1 MIKQEW
7 KNILK
12 NHWIQI
18 VLVALILI
26 PSIYTVVFLG
36 SMWDPYGNSGD
47 LPVAVV
53 NKDKAVEYN
62 DKKLDV
68 GDQLVKKLK
77 DNDSLDFHFVNSKEA
92 NKGLKDGDYY
102 MVITIPSN
110 FSKNATTLL
119 DKNPKKMVLNYTTN
133 PGTNYVASK
142 MDDSAI
148 AKIKAE
154 VSASVTKTYAE
165 TIFTS
170 IGTMSDGFAEASDG
184 TQQLSDGMTQLED
197 GNKTISDNLKVL
209 ASSSL
214 TFKDGTNTLTKGL
227 KDYTNGVVTVNNGI
241 YQLKTGVGT
250 LGSATPTLASGVS
263 DLNTGAQALNKGVSD
278 YTAGVSQALAGANQ
292 LVENNTELNA
302 GVKSLGEGAEKLV
315 AGNQQVVDGVK
326 KLQQNLEA
334 SKQKMV
340 ASQDSLTQLSKGKKS
355 LDSYATLIKT
365 LNSNAASLNNQGLT
379 AYAEQLTKIA
389 NTLLLNG
396 MTREQID
403 QCTIPNVFS
412 LANYLPASAYPNGI
426 DSYMDSVATYTTGAD
441 TAINTLSSST
451 KSSLKD
457 LDVALNGGTLT
468 DGTKVPTGLVSGTQ
482 TVQAGLNEVNAKV
495 NGGKYVT
502 VDNDGNIKQ
511 VTVDSKDALVAG
523 VQAYTAGVDSL
534 QKGLTQIADNNTA
547 LTSGATAL
555 ADGTSK
561 LNSNVPEL
569 TKGITALTSGVD
581 QLATGTSTLVSN
593 NATLMNGANQLSDG
607 AGQISDGASK
617 LAAGSD
623 TLGDGIKSAADG
635 VTTLNDALKSG
646 AEESQIDSTDKTT
659 DMVATPV
666 ETNHKEISKVE
677 NNGHAMA
684 PYMMSVGLYVT
695 CLAFALMYPIRHGI
709 KKAENAWKYW
719 ASKATVMYTV
729 STLAAIV
736 MVTALRLINGF
747 EPVNLGLTY
756 LLAILV
762 SAAFMSLVMLLS
774 LTTGFIGD
782 FLLLVFMIVNLG
794 GSAGT
799 YPLDTGPAIYKA
811 IHKFVPY
818 TYSVDGFRKTISMTA
833 PSISVEI
840 AVFAGIL
847 IVCSL
852 LTVVYF
858 KYKNKE
864 DKHTIPQM
872 FEEVNSTKAE

>member
-53 NKDKAVEYN
+53 NRDKAVEYN

-92 NKGLKDGDYY
+92 NKGLKNGDYY

-165 TIFTS
+165 TIFSS

-302 GVKSLGEGAEKLV
+302 GVKALGEGAEKLV

-326 KLQQNLEA
+326 KLQENLET
-334 SKQKMV
+334 SKKTMA
-340 ASQDSLTQLSKGKKS
+340 ASQDSLTQLSDGKTS
-355 LDSYATLIKT
+355 LDNYATLIKT
-365 LNSNAASLNNQGLT
+365 LNASGDAQKQGIASKLLTSGMSRAEIVAYGLT
-379 AYAEQLTKIA
+379 
-389 NTLLLNG
+389 
-396 MTREQID
+396 
-403 QCTIPNVFS
+403 
-412 LANYLPASAYPNGI
+412 NYFPVDKYKDGVA
-426 DSYMDSVATYTTGAD
+426 SYMDSVATYTTGAS

-451 KSSLKD
+451 KSSLND
-457 LDVALNGGTLT
+457 LDAALNGGTLT

-547 LTSGATAL
+547 LTSG
-555 ADGTSK
+555 
-561 LNSNVPEL
+561 
-569 TKGITALTSGVD
+569 VD

-646 AEESQIDSTDKTT
+646 AEESKIDSTDKTT

-666 ETNHKEISKVE
+666 ETSHKEISKVE

>member
-92 NKGLKDGDYY
+92 NKGLKNGDYY

-241 YQLKTGVGT
+241 YQLKTGVG
-250 LGSATPTLASGVS
+250 
-263 DLNTGAQALNKGVSD
+263 D

-292 LVENNTELNA
+292 LVENNTALNE
-302 GVKSLGEGAEKLV
+302 GVKALGEGAEKLV

-326 KLQQNLEA
+326 KLQENLET
-334 SKQKMV
+334 SKKTMA
-340 ASQDSLTQLSKGKKS
+340 ASQDSLIQLSDGKTS
-355 LDSYATLIKT
+355 LDNYATLIKT
-365 LNSNAASLNNQGLT
+365 LNASGDAQKQGIASKLLTSGMSRAEIDAYGLT
-379 AYAEQLTKIA
+379 
-389 NTLLLNG
+389 
-396 MTREQID
+396 
-403 QCTIPNVFS
+403 
-412 LANYLPASAYPNGI
+412 NYFPVDKYKDGVA
-426 DSYMDSVATYTTGAD
+426 SYMDSVATYTTGAS

-451 KSSLKD
+451 KSSLND
-457 LDVALNGGTLT
+457 LDAALNGGTLT

-534 QKGLTQIADNNTA
+534 QKGLTQIAGNNT
-547 LTSGATAL
+547 T
-555 ADGTSK
+555 
-561 LNSNVPEL
+561 
-569 TKGITALTSGVD
+569 LTSGVD

-593 NATLMNGANQLSDG
+593 NATLMNGAGQISDG

-646 AEESQIDSTDKTT
+646 AEESKIDSTDKTT

-666 ETNHKEISKVE
+666 ETSHKEISKVE

-864 DKHTIPQM
+864 DKHAIPQM

>member
-36 SMWDPYGNSGD
+36 SMWDPYGNSGN

-53 NKDKAVEYN
+53 NKDKAVDYN

-68 GDQLVKKLK
+68 GNQLVDKLK

-263 DLNTGAQALNKGVSD
+263 DLNAGAQALNKGVSD

-292 LVENNTELNA
+292 LVENNTALNA
-302 GVKSLGEGAEKLV
+302 GVKALGEGAEKLV
-315 AGNQQVVDGVK
+315 VGNQQVVDGVK
-326 KLQQNLEA
+326 KLQENLET
-334 SKQKMV
+334 SKKTMA
-340 ASQDSLTQLSKGKKS
+340 ASQDSLTQLSDGKTS
-355 LDSYATLIKT
+355 LDNYATLIKT
-365 LNSNAASLNNQGLT
+365 LNSSGDAQKQGIASKLLTSGMSRAEIDAYGLT
-379 AYAEQLTKIA
+379 KYFPVDKYKDGVA
-389 NTLLLNG
+389 
-396 MTREQID
+396 
-403 QCTIPNVFS
+403 
-412 LANYLPASAYPNGI
+412 
-426 DSYMDSVATYTTGAD
+426 SYMDSDATYTTGAS

-451 KSSLKD
+451 KSSLND
-457 LDVALNGGTLT
+457 LDAALNGGILT

-635 VTTLNDALKSG
+635 VTTLNGALKSG
-646 AEESQIDSTDKTT
+646 AEESKIDSTDKTT

-666 ETNHKEISKVE
+666 ETSHKEISKVE

-864 DKHTIPQM
+864 DKHAIPQM

>member
-92 NKGLKDGDYY
+92 NKGLKNGDYY

-148 AKIKAE
+148 ARIKAE

-278 YTAGVSQALAGANQ
+278 YTAGVSQALVGVNQ
-292 LVENNTELNA
+292 LVENNTALNA
-302 GVKSLGEGAEKLV
+302 GVKALGEGAEKLV

-326 KLQQNLEA
+326 KLQENLET
-334 SKQKMV
+334 SKKTMA
-340 ASQDSLTQLSKGKKS
+340 ASQDSLTQLSDGKTS
-355 LDSYATLIKT
+355 LDNYATLIKT
-365 LNSNAASLNNQGLT
+365 LNASGDAQKQGIASKLLT
-379 AYAEQLTKIA
+379 SGMSRAEIDAYDLT
-389 NTLLLNG
+389 
-396 MTREQID
+396 
-403 QCTIPNVFS
+403 
-412 LANYLPASAYPNGI
+412 NYFPVDKYKDGVA
-426 DSYMDSVATYTTGAD
+426 SYMDSVATYTTGAS

-451 KSSLKD
+451 KSSLND
-457 LDVALNGGTLT
+457 LDAALNGGTLT

-646 AEESQIDSTDKTT
+646 AEESKIDSTDKTT

-666 ETNHKEISKVE
+666 ETSHKEISKVE

-864 DKHTIPQM
+864 DKHAIPQM

>member
-209 ASSSL
+209 SSSSL

-263 DLNTGAQALNKGVSD
+263 DLNAGAQALNKGVSD

-292 LVENNTELNA
+292 LVENNTALNA
-302 GVKSLGEGAEKLV
+302 GVKALGEGAEKLV
-315 AGNQQVVDGVK
+315 VGNQQVVDGVK
-326 KLQQNLEA
+326 KLQENLET
-334 SKQKMV
+334 SKKTMA
-340 ASQDSLTQLSKGKKS
+340 ASQDSLTQLSDGKTS
-355 LDSYATLIKT
+355 LDNYATLIKT
-365 LNSNAASLNNQGLT
+365 LNASGDAKKQGIASKLLTSGMSRAEIDAYGLT
-379 AYAEQLTKIA
+379 KYFPVDKYKDGVA
-389 NTLLLNG
+389 
-396 MTREQID
+396 
-403 QCTIPNVFS
+403 
-412 LANYLPASAYPNGI
+412 
-426 DSYMDSVATYTTGAD
+426 SYMDSVATYTTGAS

-451 KSSLKD
+451 KSSLND
-457 LDVALNGGTLT
+457 LDAALNGGTLT

-593 NATLMNGANQLSDG
+593 NATLMNGANQLASG

-635 VTTLNDALKSG
+635 VTTLNGALKSG
-646 AEESQIDSTDKTT
+646 AEESKIDSTDKTT

-666 ETNHKEISKVE
+666 ETSHKEISKVE

-864 DKHTIPQM
+864 DKHAIPQM

>member
-1 MIKQEW
+1 M
-7 KNILK
+7 
-12 NHWIQI
+12 
-18 VLVALILI
+18 
-26 PSIYTVVFLG
+26 
-36 SMWDPYGNSGD
+36 
-47 LPVAVV
+47 
-53 NKDKAVEYN
+53 
-62 DKKLDV
+62 
-68 GDQLVKKLK
+68 
-77 DNDSLDFHFVNSKEA
+77 
-92 NKGLKDGDYY
+92 
-102 MVITIPSN
+102 
-110 FSKNATTLL
+110 
-119 DKNPKKMVLNYTTN
+119 
-133 PGTNYVASK
+133 
-142 MDDSAI
+142 
-148 AKIKAE
+148 
-154 VSASVTKTYAE
+154 
-165 TIFTS
+165 
-170 IGTMSDGFAEASDG
+170 
-184 TQQLSDGMTQLED
+184 
-197 GNKTISDNLKVL
+197 
-209 ASSSL
+209 
-214 TFKDGTNTLTKGL
+214 
-227 KDYTNGVVTVNNGI
+227 
-241 YQLKTGVGT
+241 
-250 LGSATPTLASGVS
+250 
-263 DLNTGAQALNKGVSD
+263 
-278 YTAGVSQALAGANQ
+278 
-292 LVENNTELNA
+292 
-302 GVKSLGEGAEKLV
+302 
-315 AGNQQVVDGVK
+315 
-326 KLQQNLEA
+326 
-334 SKQKMV
+334 
-340 ASQDSLTQLSKGKKS
+340 
-355 LDSYATLIKT
+355 
-365 LNSNAASLNNQGLT
+365 
-379 AYAEQLTKIA
+379 
-389 NTLLLNG
+389 
-396 MTREQID
+396 
-403 QCTIPNVFS
+403 
-412 LANYLPASAYPNGI
+412 
-426 DSYMDSVATYTTGAD
+426 
-441 TAINTLSSST
+441 
-451 KSSLKD
+451 
-457 LDVALNGGTLT
+457 
-468 DGTKVPTGLVSGTQ
+468 
-482 TVQAGLNEVNAKV
+482 NAKV

-623 TLGDGIKSAADG
+623 TLGDGIKSAVDG

-646 AEESQIDSTDKTT
+646 AEESKIDSTDKTT

-666 ETNHKEISKVE
+666 ETSHNEISKVE

-684 PYMMSVGLYVT
+684 PYMMSVGLYVA

-729 STLAAIV
+729 STLAAVV

-864 DKHTIPQM
+864 DKHAIPQM

>member
-92 NKGLKDGDYY
+92 NKGLKNGDYY

-278 YTAGVSQALAGANQ
+278 YTAGVSQALVGVNQ
-292 LVENNTELNA
+292 LVENNTALNA
-302 GVKSLGEGAEKLV
+302 GVKALGEGAEKLV

-326 KLQQNLEA
+326 KLQENLETSKKTMA
-334 SKQKMV
+334 S
-340 ASQDSLTQLSKGKKS
+340 SQDSLTQLSDGKTS
-355 LDSYATLIKT
+355 LDIYATLIKT
-365 LNSNAASLNNQGLT
+365 LNASGDAQKQGIASKLLT
-379 AYAEQLTKIA
+379 SGMSRAEIDAYDLT
-389 NTLLLNG
+389 
-396 MTREQID
+396 
-403 QCTIPNVFS
+403 
-412 LANYLPASAYPNGI
+412 NYFPVDKYKDGVA
-426 DSYMDSVATYTTGAD
+426 SYMDSVATYTTGAS

-451 KSSLKD
+451 KSSLND

-581 QLATGTSTLVSN
+581 QLATGTSTLVSS

-646 AEESQIDSTDKTT
+646 AEESKIDSTDKTT

-666 ETNHKEISKVE
+666 ETSHKEISKVE

-799 YPLDTGPAIYKA
+799 YPLDTGPAIYKV

-864 DKHTIPQM
+864 DKHAIPQM

>member
-92 NKGLKDGDYY
+92 NKGLKNGDYY

-110 FSKNATTLL
+110 FSKNATTL
-119 DKNPKKMVLNYTTN
+119 KKMVLNYTTN

-302 GVKSLGEGAEKLV
+302 GVKALGEGAEKLV

-326 KLQQNLEA
+326 KLQENLET
-334 SKQKMV
+334 SKKTMA
-340 ASQDSLTQLSKGKKS
+340 ASQDSLTQLSDGKTS
-355 LDSYATLIKT
+355 LDNYATLIKT
-365 LNSNAASLNNQGLT
+365 LNASGDAQKQGIASKLLTSGMSRAEIVAYGLT
-379 AYAEQLTKIA
+379 
-389 NTLLLNG
+389 
-396 MTREQID
+396 
-403 QCTIPNVFS
+403 
-412 LANYLPASAYPNGI
+412 NYFPVDKYKDGVA
-426 DSYMDSVATYTTGAD
+426 SYMDSVATYTTGAS

-451 KSSLKD
+451 KSSLND
-457 LDVALNGGTLT
+457 LDAALNGGTLT

-646 AEESQIDSTDKTT
+646 AEESKIDSTDKTT

-666 ETNHKEISKVE
+666 ETSHKEISKVE

-864 DKHTIPQM
+864 DKHAIPQM

>member
-92 NKGLKDGDYY
+92 NKGLKNGDYY

-241 YQLKTGVGT
+241 YQLKTGV
-250 LGSATPTLASGVS
+250 
-263 DLNTGAQALNKGVSD
+263 SD
-278 YTAGVSQALAGANQ
+278 YTAGVSQALVGANQ
-292 LVENNTELNA
+292 LVENNTALNA
-302 GVKSLGEGAEKLV
+302 GVKALGEGAEKLV

-326 KLQQNLEA
+326 KLQENLET
-334 SKQKMV
+334 SKKTMA
-340 ASQDSLTQLSKGKKS
+340 ASQDSLTQLSDGKTS
-355 LDSYATLIKT
+355 LDNYATLIKT
-365 LNSNAASLNNQGLT
+365 LNASGDAQKQGIASKLLTSGMSRAEIDAYGLT
-379 AYAEQLTKIA
+379 KYFPVDKYKDGVA
-389 NTLLLNG
+389 
-396 MTREQID
+396 
-403 QCTIPNVFS
+403 
-412 LANYLPASAYPNGI
+412 
-426 DSYMDSVATYTTGAD
+426 SYMDSVATYTIGAS

-451 KSSLKD
+451 KSSLND
-457 LDVALNGGTLT
+457 LDAALNGGTLT

-547 LTSGATAL
+547 LTSG
-555 ADGTSK
+555 
-561 LNSNVPEL
+561 
-569 TKGITALTSGVD
+569 VD

-635 VTTLNDALKSG
+635 VTTLNGALKSG
-646 AEESQIDSTDKTT
+646 AEESKIDSTDKTT

-666 ETNHKEISKVE
+666 ETSHKEISKVE

-864 DKHTIPQM
+864 DKHAIPQM

>member
-92 NKGLKDGDYY
+92 NKGLKNGDYY

-278 YTAGVSQALAGANQ
+278 YTAGVSQALVGVNQ
-292 LVENNTELNA
+292 LVENNTALNA
-302 GVKSLGEGAEKLV
+302 GVKALGEGAEKLV

-326 KLQQNLEA
+326 KLQENLET
-334 SKQKMV
+334 SKKTMA
-340 ASQDSLTQLSKGKKS
+340 ASQDSLTQLSDGKTS
-355 LDSYATLIKT
+355 LDNYATLIKT
-365 LNSNAASLNNQGLT
+365 LNASGDAQKQGIASKLLT
-379 AYAEQLTKIA
+379 SGMSRAEIDAYDLT
-389 NTLLLNG
+389 
-396 MTREQID
+396 
-403 QCTIPNVFS
+403 
-412 LANYLPASAYPNGI
+412 NYFPVDKYKDGVA
-426 DSYMDSVATYTTGAD
+426 SYMDSVATYTTGAS

-451 KSSLKD
+451 KSSLND

-646 AEESQIDSTDKTT
+646 AEESKIDSTDKTT

-666 ETNHKEISKVE
+666 ETSHKEISKVE

-799 YPLDTGPAIYKA
+799 YPLDTGPAIYKV

-840 AVFAGIL
+840 AEFAGIL

-864 DKHTIPQM
+864 DKHAIPQM

>member
-36 SMWDPYGNSGD
+36 SMWDPYGNSGN

-53 NKDKAVEYN
+53 NKDKAVDYN

-68 GDQLVKKLK
+68 GNQLVDKLK

-263 DLNTGAQALNKGVSD
+263 DLNIGAQALNKGVSD

-292 LVENNTELNA
+292 LVENNTALNA
-302 GVKSLGEGAEKLV
+302 GVKALGEGAEKLV
-315 AGNQQVVDGVK
+315 VGNQQVVDGVK
-326 KLQQNLEA
+326 KLQENLET
-334 SKQKMV
+334 SKKTMA
-340 ASQDSLTQLSKGKKS
+340 ASQDSLTQLSDGKTS
-355 LDSYATLIKT
+355 LDNYATLIKT
-365 LNSNAASLNNQGLT
+365 LNSSGDAQKQGIASKLLTSGMSRAEIDAYGLT
-379 AYAEQLTKIA
+379 KYFPVDKYKDGVA
-389 NTLLLNG
+389 
-396 MTREQID
+396 
-403 QCTIPNVFS
+403 
-412 LANYLPASAYPNGI
+412 
-426 DSYMDSVATYTTGAD
+426 SYMDSVATYTTGAS

-451 KSSLKD
+451 KSSLND
-457 LDVALNGGTLT
+457 LDAALNGGTLT

-635 VTTLNDALKSG
+635 VTTLNGALKSG

-666 ETNHKEISKVE
+666 ETSHKEISKVE

-840 AVFAGIL
+840 AVFTGIL

-864 DKHTIPQM
+864 DKHAIPQM

>member
-92 NKGLKDGDYY
+92 NKGLKNGDYY

-292 LVENNTELNA
+292 LVENNTALNA
-302 GVKSLGEGAEKLV
+302 GVKALGEGAEKLV
-315 AGNQQVVDGVK
+315 VGNQQVVDGVK
-326 KLQQNLEA
+326 KLQENLET
-334 SKQKMV
+334 SKKTMA
-340 ASQDSLTQLSKGKKS
+340 ASQDSLTQLSDGKTS
-355 LDSYATLIKT
+355 LDNYATLIKT
-365 LNSNAASLNNQGLT
+365 LNASGDAQKQGIASKLLTSGMSRAEIDAYGLT
-379 AYAEQLTKIA
+379 KYFPVDKYKDGVA
-389 NTLLLNG
+389 
-396 MTREQID
+396 
-403 QCTIPNVFS
+403 
-412 LANYLPASAYPNGI
+412 
-426 DSYMDSVATYTTGAD
+426 SYMDSVATYTTGAS

-451 KSSLKD
+451 KSSLND
-457 LDVALNGGTLT
+457 LDAALNGGILT

-635 VTTLNDALKSG
+635 VTTLNGALKSG
-646 AEESQIDSTDKTT
+646 AEESKIDSTDKTT

-666 ETNHKEISKVE
+666 ETSHKEISKVE

-818 TYSVDGFRKTISMTA
+818 TYSVDGFRKTISITA

-864 DKHTIPQM
+864 DKHAIPQM

>member
-92 NKGLKDGDYY
+92 NKGLKNGDYY

-292 LVENNTELNA
+292 LVENNTELNT
-302 GVKSLGEGAEKLV
+302 GVKALGEGAEKLV

-326 KLQQNLEA
+326 KLQENLET
-334 SKQKMV
+334 SKKTMA
-340 ASQDSLTQLSKGKKS
+340 ASQDSLTQLSDGKTS
-355 LDSYATLIKT
+355 LDNYATLIKT
-365 LNSNAASLNNQGLT
+365 LNASGDAKKQGIASKLLT
-379 AYAEQLTKIA
+379 SGMSRAEIDDYRLT
-389 NTLLLNG
+389 
-396 MTREQID
+396 
-403 QCTIPNVFS
+403 
-412 LANYLPASAYPNGI
+412 NYFPVDKYKDGVA
-426 DSYMDSVATYTTGAD
+426 SYMDLVATYTTGAS

-451 KSSLKD
+451 KSSLND
-457 LDVALNGGTLT
+457 LDAALNGGTLT

-646 AEESQIDSTDKTT
+646 AEESKIDSTDKTT

-666 ETNHKEISKVE
+666 ETSHKEISKVE

-864 DKHTIPQM
+864 DKHAIPQM

>member
-241 YQLKTGVGT
+241 YQLKTGV
-250 LGSATPTLASGVS
+250 
-263 DLNTGAQALNKGVSD
+263 SD
-278 YTAGVSQALAGANQ
+278 YTSGVSQALVGANQ

-302 GVKSLGEGAEKLV
+302 GVKALGEGAEKLV

-326 KLQQNLEA
+326 KLQENLET
-334 SKQKMV
+334 SKKTMA
-340 ASQDSLTQLSKGKKS
+340 ASQDSLTQLSNGKTS
-355 LDSYATLIKT
+355 LDNYATLIKT
-365 LNSNAASLNNQGLT
+365 LNASGDAQKQGIASKLLTSGMSRAEIDAYGLT
-379 AYAEQLTKIA
+379 
-389 NTLLLNG
+389 
-396 MTREQID
+396 
-403 QCTIPNVFS
+403 
-412 LANYLPASAYPNGI
+412 NYFPVDKYKDGVA
-426 DSYMDSVATYTTGAD
+426 SYMDSVATYTTGAS

-547 LTSGATAL
+547 LTSG
-555 ADGTSK
+555 
-561 LNSNVPEL
+561 
-569 TKGITALTSGVD
+569 VD
-581 QLATGTSTLVSN
+581 QLTSGTSTLVSN

-607 AGQISDGASK
+607 AGQISGGASK

-646 AEESQIDSTDKTT
+646 AEESKIDSTDKTT

-666 ETNHKEISKVE
+666 ETSHKEISKVE

>member
-92 NKGLKDGDYY
+92 NKGLKNGDYY

-227 KDYTNGVVTVNNGI
+227 KDYTDGVVTVNNGI

-292 LVENNTELNA
+292 LVENNTELNE
-302 GVKSLGEGAEKLV
+302 GVKALGEGAEKLV

-326 KLQQNLEA
+326 KLQENLET
-334 SKQKMV
+334 SKKTMA
-340 ASQDSLTQLSKGKKS
+340 ASQDSLTQLSDGKTS
-355 LDSYATLIKT
+355 LDNYATLIKT
-365 LNSNAASLNNQGLT
+365 LNASGDAQKQGIASKLLTSGMSRAEIDAYGLT
-379 AYAEQLTKIA
+379 KYFPVDKYKDGVA
-389 NTLLLNG
+389 
-396 MTREQID
+396 
-403 QCTIPNVFS
+403 
-412 LANYLPASAYPNGI
+412 
-426 DSYMDSVATYTTGAD
+426 SYMDSVATYTTGAS

-451 KSSLKD
+451 KSSLND
-457 LDVALNGGTLT
+457 LDAALNGGTLT

-534 QKGLTQIADNNTA
+534 QKGLTKIADNNTA

-646 AEESQIDSTDKTT
+646 AEESKIDSTDKTT

-666 ETNHKEISKVE
+666 ETSHKEISKVE

-847 IVCSL
+847 IVCTL

-864 DKHTIPQM
+864 DKHAIPQM

>member
-92 NKGLKDGDYY
+92 NKGLKNGDYY

-302 GVKSLGEGAEKLV
+302 GVKALGEGAEKLV

-326 KLQQNLEA
+326 KLQENLET
-334 SKQKMV
+334 SKKTMA
-340 ASQDSLTQLSKGKKS
+340 ASQDSLTQLSDGKTS
-355 LDSYATLIKT
+355 LDNYATLIKT
-365 LNSNAASLNNQGLT
+365 LNASGDAQKQGIASKLLTSGMSRAEIVAYGLT
-379 AYAEQLTKIA
+379 
-389 NTLLLNG
+389 
-396 MTREQID
+396 
-403 QCTIPNVFS
+403 
-412 LANYLPASAYPNGI
+412 NYFPVDKYKDGVA
-426 DSYMDSVATYTTGAD
+426 SYMDSVATYTTGAS

-451 KSSLKD
+451 KSSLND
-457 LDVALNGGTLT
+457 LDAALNGGTLT

-502 VDNDGNIKQ
+502 VDKDGNIKQ

-607 AGQISDGASK
+607 AGQISDG
-617 LAAGSD
+617 SD

-646 AEESQIDSTDKTT
+646 AEESKIDSTDKTT

-666 ETNHKEISKVE
+666 ETSHKEISKVE

-756 LLAILV
+756 LLAILI

-864 DKHTIPQM
+864 DKHAIPQM

>member
-92 NKGLKDGDYY
+92 NKGLKNGDYY

-241 YQLKTGVGT
+241 YQLKTGV
-250 LGSATPTLASGVS
+250 
-263 DLNTGAQALNKGVSD
+263 SD
-278 YTAGVSQALAGANQ
+278 YTSGVSQALVGANQ

-302 GVKSLGEGAEKLV
+302 GVKALGEGAEKLV

-326 KLQQNLEA
+326 KLQENLET
-334 SKQKMV
+334 SKKTMA
-340 ASQDSLTQLSKGKKS
+340 ASQDSLTQLSDGKTS
-355 LDSYATLIKT
+355 LDNYATLIKT
-365 LNSNAASLNNQGLT
+365 LNASGDAQKQGIASKLLTSGMSRAEIDAYGLT
-379 AYAEQLTKIA
+379 
-389 NTLLLNG
+389 
-396 MTREQID
+396 
-403 QCTIPNVFS
+403 
-412 LANYLPASAYPNGI
+412 NYFPVDKYKDGVA
-426 DSYMDSVATYTTGAD
+426 SYMDSVATYTTGAS

-523 VQAYTAGVDSL
+523 VQAYTAGVGSL
-534 QKGLTQIADNNTA
+534 QKGLTQIADNN
-547 LTSGATAL
+547 
-555 ADGTSK
+555 
-561 LNSNVPEL
+561 
-569 TKGITALTSGVD
+569 TALTSGVD

-666 ETNHKEISKVE
+666 ETSHKEISKVE

>member
-36 SMWDPYGNSGD
+36 SMWDPYGNSGN

-53 NKDKAVEYN
+53 NKDKAVDYN

-68 GDQLVKKLK
+68 GNQLVDKLK

-263 DLNTGAQALNKGVSD
+263 DLNAGAQALNKGVSD

-292 LVENNTELNA
+292 LVENNTALNA
-302 GVKSLGEGAEKLV
+302 GVKALGEGAEKLV
-315 AGNQQVVDGVK
+315 VGNQQVVDGVK
-326 KLQQNLEA
+326 KLQENLET
-334 SKQKMV
+334 SKKTMA
-340 ASQDSLTQLSKGKKS
+340 ASQDSLTQLSDGKTS
-355 LDSYATLIKT
+355 LDNYATLIKT
-365 LNSNAASLNNQGLT
+365 LNSSGDAQKQGIASKLLTSGMSRAEIDAYGLT
-379 AYAEQLTKIA
+379 KYFPVDKYKDGVA
-389 NTLLLNG
+389 
-396 MTREQID
+396 
-403 QCTIPNVFS
+403 
-412 LANYLPASAYPNGI
+412 
-426 DSYMDSVATYTTGAD
+426 SYMDSVATYTTGAS

-451 KSSLKD
+451 KSSLND
-457 LDVALNGGTLT
+457 LDAALNGGTLT

-635 VTTLNDALKSG
+635 VTTLNGALKSG

-666 ETNHKEISKVE
+666 ETSHKEISKVE

-840 AVFAGIL
+840 AVFTGIL

-864 DKHTIPQM
+864 DKHAIPQM

>member
-92 NKGLKDGDYY
+92 NKGLKNGDYY

-241 YQLKTGVGT
+241 YQLKTGV
-250 LGSATPTLASGVS
+250 
-263 DLNTGAQALNKGVSD
+263 SD
-278 YTAGVSQALAGANQ
+278 YTSGVSQALVGANQ

-302 GVKSLGEGAEKLV
+302 GVKALGEGAEKLV

-326 KLQQNLEA
+326 KLQENLET
-334 SKQKMV
+334 SKKTMA
-340 ASQDSLTQLSKGKKS
+340 ASQDSLTQLSDGKTS
-355 LDSYATLIKT
+355 LDNYATLIKT
-365 LNSNAASLNNQGLT
+365 LNASGDAQKQGIGSKLLTSGMSRAEIDAYGLT
-379 AYAEQLTKIA
+379 
-389 NTLLLNG
+389 
-396 MTREQID
+396 
-403 QCTIPNVFS
+403 
-412 LANYLPASAYPNGI
+412 NYFPVDKYKDGVA
-426 DSYMDSVATYTTGAD
+426 SYMDSVATYTTGAS

-547 LTSGATAL
+547 LTSG
-555 ADGTSK
+555 
-561 LNSNVPEL
+561 
-569 TKGITALTSGVD
+569 VD
-581 QLATGTSTLVSN
+581 QLTSGTSTLVSN

-607 AGQISDGASK
+607 AGQISGGASK

-646 AEESQIDSTDKTT
+646 AEESKIDSTDKTT

-666 ETNHKEISKVE
+666 ETSHKEISKVE

-799 YPLDTGPAIYKA
+799 YPLDTGPVIYKA

>member
-92 NKGLKDGDYY
+92 NKGLKNGDYY

-154 VSASVTKTYAE
+154 VSSSVTKTYAE

-292 LVENNTELNA
+292 LVENNIELNA
-302 GVKSLGEGAEKLV
+302 GVKALGEGAEKLV

-326 KLQQNLEA
+326 KLQENLET
-334 SKQKMV
+334 SKKTMA
-340 ASQDSLTQLSKGKKS
+340 ASQDSLTQLSDGKTS
-355 LDSYATLIKT
+355 LDNYATLIKT
-365 LNSNAASLNNQGLT
+365 LNASGDAKKQGIASKLLT
-379 AYAEQLTKIA
+379 SGMSRAEIDAYRLT
-389 NTLLLNG
+389 
-396 MTREQID
+396 
-403 QCTIPNVFS
+403 
-412 LANYLPASAYPNGI
+412 NYFPVDKYKDGVA
-426 DSYMDSVATYTTGAD
+426 SYMDSVATYTTGAS

-451 KSSLKD
+451 KSSLND

-646 AEESQIDSTDKTT
+646 AEESKIDSTDKTT

-666 ETNHKEISKVE
+666 ETSHKEISKVE

-864 DKHTIPQM
+864 DKHAIPQM

>member
-92 NKGLKDGDYY
+92 NKGLKNGDYY

-241 YQLKTGVGT
+241 YQLKTGV
-250 LGSATPTLASGVS
+250 
-263 DLNTGAQALNKGVSD
+263 SD
-278 YTAGVSQALAGANQ
+278 YTAGVSQALVGANQ
-292 LVENNTELNA
+292 LVENNTALNE
-302 GVKSLGEGAEKLV
+302 GVKALGEGAEKLV

-326 KLQQNLEA
+326 KLQENLET
-334 SKQKMV
+334 SKKTMA

-379 AYAEQLTKIA
+379 AYADQLTKIA

-403 QCTIPNVFS
+403 QCTIPGVFS

-451 KSSLKD
+451 KSSLND
-457 LDVALNGGTLT
+457 LDAALNGGTLT

-534 QKGLTQIADNNTA
+534 QKGLTQIAGNNT
-547 LTSGATAL
+547 T
-555 ADGTSK
+555 
-561 LNSNVPEL
+561 
-569 TKGITALTSGVD
+569 LTSGVD

-646 AEESQIDSTDKTT
+646 AEESKIDSTDKTT
-659 DMVATPV
+659 DMVANPV
-666 ETNHKEISKVE
+666 ETSHKEISKVE

-684 PYMMSVGLYVT
+684 PYMMSVGLYVA

-729 STLAAIV
+729 STLAAII

-864 DKHTIPQM
+864 DKHAIPQM

>member
-241 YQLKTGVGT
+241 YQLKTGV
-250 LGSATPTLASGVS
+250 
-263 DLNTGAQALNKGVSD
+263 SD
-278 YTAGVSQALAGANQ
+278 YTSGVSQALVGANQ

-302 GVKSLGEGAEKLV
+302 GVKALGEGAEKLV

-326 KLQQNLEA
+326 KLQENLET
-334 SKQKMV
+334 SKKTMV
-340 ASQDSLTQLSKGKKS
+340 ASQDSLTQLSDGKTS
-355 LDSYATLIKT
+355 LDNYATLIKT
-365 LNSNAASLNNQGLT
+365 LNASGDAQKQGIASKLLTSGMSRAEIDAYGLT
-379 AYAEQLTKIA
+379 
-389 NTLLLNG
+389 
-396 MTREQID
+396 
-403 QCTIPNVFS
+403 
-412 LANYLPASAYPNGI
+412 NYFPVDKYKDGVA
-426 DSYMDSVATYTTGAD
+426 SYMDSVATYTTGAS

-547 LTSGATAL
+547 LTSG
-555 ADGTSK
+555 
-561 LNSNVPEL
+561 
-569 TKGITALTSGVD
+569 VD
-581 QLATGTSTLVSN
+581 QLTSGTSTLVSN

-635 VTTLNDALKSG
+635 VTTLNGALKSG
-646 AEESQIDSTDKTT
+646 AEESKIDSTDKTT

-666 ETNHKEISKVE
+666 ETSHKEISKVE

-864 DKHTIPQM
+864 DKHAIPQM

>member
-241 YQLKTGVGT
+241 YQLKTGV
-250 LGSATPTLASGVS
+250 
-263 DLNTGAQALNKGVSD
+263 SD
-278 YTAGVSQALAGANQ
+278 YTSGVSQALVGANQ

-302 GVKSLGEGAEKLV
+302 GVKALGEGAEKLV

-326 KLQQNLEA
+326 KLQENLET
-334 SKQKMV
+334 SKKTMA
-340 ASQDSLTQLSKGKKS
+340 ASQDSLTQLSDGKTS
-355 LDSYATLIKT
+355 LDNYATLIKT
-365 LNSNAASLNNQGLT
+365 LNASGDAQKQGIASKLLTSGMSRAEIDAYGLT
-379 AYAEQLTKIA
+379 
-389 NTLLLNG
+389 
-396 MTREQID
+396 
-403 QCTIPNVFS
+403 
-412 LANYLPASAYPNGI
+412 NYFPVDKYKDGVA
-426 DSYMDSVATYTTGAD
+426 SYMDSVATYTTGAS

-523 VQAYTAGVDSL
+523 VQAYTAGVGSL

-547 LTSGATAL
+547 LTSG
-555 ADGTSK
+555 
-561 LNSNVPEL
+561 
-569 TKGITALTSGVD
+569 VD
-581 QLATGTSTLVSN
+581 QLTSGTSTLVSN

-607 AGQISDGASK
+607 AGQISGGASK

-666 ETNHKEISKVE
+666 ETSHKEISKVE

>member
-92 NKGLKDGDYY
+92 NKGLKNGDYY

-119 DKNPKKMVLNYTTN
+119 DKNPKRMVLNYTTN

-170 IGTMSDGFAEASDG
+170 IGTMSDGFAEVSDG

-292 LVENNTELNA
+292 LVENNTELNE
-302 GVKSLGEGAEKLV
+302 GVKALGEGAEKLV

-326 KLQQNLEA
+326 KLQENLET
-334 SKQKMV
+334 SKKTMA
-340 ASQDSLTQLSKGKKS
+340 ASQDSLTQLSDGKTS
-355 LDSYATLIKT
+355 LDNYATLIKT
-365 LNSNAASLNNQGLT
+365 LNASGDAQKQGIASKLLTSGMSRAEIDAYGLT
-379 AYAEQLTKIA
+379 KYFPVDKYKDGVA
-389 NTLLLNG
+389 
-396 MTREQID
+396 
-403 QCTIPNVFS
+403 
-412 LANYLPASAYPNGI
+412 
-426 DSYMDSVATYTTGAD
+426 SYMDSVATYTTGAS

-451 KSSLKD
+451 KSSLND
-457 LDVALNGGTLT
+457 LDAALNGGTLT

-534 QKGLTQIADNNTA
+534 QKGLTKIADNNTA

-646 AEESQIDSTDKTT
+646 AEESKIDSTDKTT

-666 ETNHKEISKVE
+666 ETSHKEISKVE

-847 IVCSL
+847 IACSL

-864 DKHTIPQM
+864 DKHAIPQM

>member
-68 GDQLVKKLK
+68 GDQLVKKSK

-92 NKGLKDGDYY
+92 NKGLKNGDYY

-302 GVKSLGEGAEKLV
+302 GVKALGEGAEKLV

-326 KLQQNLEA
+326 KLQENLET
-334 SKQKMV
+334 SKKTMA
-340 ASQDSLTQLSKGKKS
+340 ASQDSLTQLSDGKTS
-355 LDSYATLIKT
+355 LDNYATLIKT
-365 LNSNAASLNNQGLT
+365 LNASGDAKKQGIASKLLTSGMSRAEIDAYGLT
-379 AYAEQLTKIA
+379 NYFPVDKYK
-389 NTLLLNG
+389 NG
-396 MTREQID
+396 
-403 QCTIPNVFS
+403 V
-412 LANYLPASAYPNGI
+412 A
-426 DSYMDSVATYTTGAD
+426 SYMDSVATYTTGAS

-451 KSSLKD
+451 KSSLND
-457 LDVALNGGTLT
+457 LDAALNGGTLT

-547 LTSGATAL
+547 LTSG
-555 ADGTSK
+555 
-561 LNSNVPEL
+561 
-569 TKGITALTSGVD
+569 VD

-646 AEESQIDSTDKTT
+646 AEESKIDSTDKTT

-666 ETNHKEISKVE
+666 ETSHKEISKVE

-864 DKHTIPQM
+864 DKHAIPQM

>member
-36 SMWDPYGNSGD
+36 SMWDPYGNSRD

-92 NKGLKDGDYY
+92 NKGLKNGDYY

-227 KDYTNGVVTVNNGI
+227 KDYTDGVVTVNNGI

-250 LGSATPTLASGVS
+250 LGSATPTLASGIS

-292 LVENNTELNA
+292 LVENNTALNA
-302 GVKSLGEGAEKLV
+302 GVKALGEGAEKLV
-315 AGNQQVVDGVK
+315 VGNQQVVDGVK
-326 KLQQNLEA
+326 KLQENLET
-334 SKQKMV
+334 SKKTMA
-340 ASQDSLTQLSKGKKS
+340 ASQDSLTQLSDGKTS
-355 LDSYATLIKT
+355 LDNYATLIKT
-365 LNSNAASLNNQGLT
+365 LNASGDAQKQGIASKLLTSGMSRAEIDAYGLT
-379 AYAEQLTKIA
+379 KYFPVDKYKDGVA
-389 NTLLLNG
+389 
-396 MTREQID
+396 
-403 QCTIPNVFS
+403 
-412 LANYLPASAYPNGI
+412 
-426 DSYMDSVATYTTGAD
+426 SYMDSVATYTTGAS

-451 KSSLKD
+451 KSSLND
-457 LDVALNGGTLT
+457 LDAALNGGTLT

-623 TLGDGIKSAADG
+623 TLGDGIRSAADG
-635 VTTLNDALKSG
+635 VTTLNGALKSG
-646 AEESQIDSTDKTT
+646 AEESKIDSTDKTT

-666 ETNHKEISKVE
+666 ETSHKEISKVE

-864 DKHTIPQM
+864 DKHAIPQM

>member
-92 NKGLKDGDYY
+92 NKGLKNGDYY

-292 LVENNTELNA
+292 LVENNTALNA
-302 GVKSLGEGAEKLV
+302 GVKALGEGAEKLV

-326 KLQQNLEA
+326 KLQENLET
-334 SKQKMV
+334 SKKTMA
-340 ASQDSLTQLSKGKKS
+340 ASQDSLTQLSDGKTS
-355 LDSYATLIKT
+355 LDNYATLIKT
-365 LNSNAASLNNQGLT
+365 LNASGDAQKQGIASKLLT
-379 AYAEQLTKIA
+379 SGMSRAEIDAYRLT
-389 NTLLLNG
+389 
-396 MTREQID
+396 
-403 QCTIPNVFS
+403 
-412 LANYLPASAYPNGI
+412 NYFPVDKYKDGVA
-426 DSYMDSVATYTTGAD
+426 SYMDSVATYTTGAS

-451 KSSLKD
+451 KSSLND

-646 AEESQIDSTDKTT
+646 AEESKIDSTNKTT

-666 ETNHKEISKVE
+666 ETSHKEISKVE

-756 LLAILV
+756 LLAILI

-864 DKHTIPQM
+864 DKHAIPQM

>member
-36 SMWDPYGNSGD
+36 SMWDPYGNSGN

-53 NKDKAVEYN
+53 NKDKAVDYN

-68 GDQLVKKLK
+68 GNQLVDKLK

-263 DLNTGAQALNKGVSD
+263 DLNAGAQALNKGVSD

-292 LVENNTELNA
+292 LVENNTALNA
-302 GVKSLGEGAEKLV
+302 GVKALGEGAEKLV
-315 AGNQQVVDGVK
+315 VGNQQVVDGVK
-326 KLQQNLEA
+326 KLQENLET
-334 SKQKMV
+334 SKKTMA
-340 ASQDSLTQLSKGKKS
+340 ASQDSLTQLSDGKTS
-355 LDSYATLIKT
+355 LDNYATLIKT
-365 LNSNAASLNNQGLT
+365 LNSSGDAQKQGIASKLLTSGMSRAEIDAYGLT
-379 AYAEQLTKIA
+379 KYFPVDKYKDGVA
-389 NTLLLNG
+389 
-396 MTREQID
+396 
-403 QCTIPNVFS
+403 
-412 LANYLPASAYPNGI
+412 
-426 DSYMDSVATYTTGAD
+426 SYMDSVATYTTGAS

-451 KSSLKD
+451 KSSLND
-457 LDVALNGGTLT
+457 LDAALNGGILT

-635 VTTLNDALKSG
+635 VTTLNGALKSG
-646 AEESQIDSTDKTT
+646 AEESKIDSTDKTT

-666 ETNHKEISKVE
+666 ETSHKEISKGE

-864 DKHTIPQM
+864 DKHAIPQM

>member
-92 NKGLKDGDYY
+92 NKGLKNGDYY

-292 LVENNTELNA
+292 LVENNTALNA
-302 GVKSLGEGAEKLV
+302 GVKALGEGAEKLV

-326 KLQQNLEA
+326 KLQENLET
-334 SKQKMV
+334 SKKTMA
-340 ASQDSLTQLSKGKKS
+340 ASQDSLTQLSDGKTS
-355 LDSYATLIKT
+355 LDNYATLIKT
-365 LNSNAASLNNQGLT
+365 LNASGDAQKQGIASKLLTSGMSRAEIDAYGLT
-379 AYAEQLTKIA
+379 KYFPVDKYKDGVA
-389 NTLLLNG
+389 
-396 MTREQID
+396 
-403 QCTIPNVFS
+403 
-412 LANYLPASAYPNGI
+412 
-426 DSYMDSVATYTTGAD
+426 SYMDSVATYTTGAS

-451 KSSLKD
+451 KSSLND
-457 LDVALNGGTLT
+457 LDAALNGGTLT

-646 AEESQIDSTDKTT
+646 AEGSKIDSTDKTT

-666 ETNHKEISKVE
+666 ETSHKEISKVE

-719 ASKATVMYTV
+719 SSKATVMYTV

>member
-92 NKGLKDGDYY
+92 NKGLKNGDYY

-241 YQLKTGVGT
+241 YQLKTGVG
-250 LGSATPTLASGVS
+250 
-263 DLNTGAQALNKGVSD
+263 D

-292 LVENNTELNA
+292 LVENNTALNV
-302 GVKSLGEGAEKLV
+302 GVKALGEGAEKLV

-326 KLQQNLEA
+326 KLQENLET
-334 SKQKMV
+334 SKKTMA
-340 ASQDSLTQLSKGKKS
+340 ASQDSLIQLSDGKTS
-355 LDSYATLIKT
+355 LDNYATLIKT
-365 LNSNAASLNNQGLT
+365 LNASGDAQKQGIASKLLTSGMSRAEIDAYGLT
-379 AYAEQLTKIA
+379 
-389 NTLLLNG
+389 
-396 MTREQID
+396 
-403 QCTIPNVFS
+403 
-412 LANYLPASAYPNGI
+412 NYFPVDKYKDGVA
-426 DSYMDSVATYTTGAD
+426 SYMDSVATYTTGAS

-451 KSSLKD
+451 KSSLND

-511 VTVDSKDALVAG
+511 VTVDSKDALVSG

-534 QKGLTQIADNNTA
+534 QKGLTQIADNNT
-547 LTSGATAL
+547 T
-555 ADGTSK
+555 
-561 LNSNVPEL
+561 
-569 TKGITALTSGVD
+569 LTSGVD

-646 AEESQIDSTDKTT
+646 ADESKIDSTDKTT

-666 ETNHKEISKVE
+666 ETSHKEISKVE

-864 DKHTIPQM
+864 DKHAIPQM

>member
-92 NKGLKDGDYY
+92 NKGLKNGDYY

-165 TIFTS
+165 TIFSS

-241 YQLKTGVGT
+241 YQLKTGVG
-250 LGSATPTLASGVS
+250 
-263 DLNTGAQALNKGVSD
+263 D

-292 LVENNTELNA
+292 LVENNTALNA
-302 GVKSLGEGAEKLV
+302 GVKALGEGAEKLV

-326 KLQQNLEA
+326 KLQENLET
-334 SKQKMV
+334 SKKTMA
-340 ASQDSLTQLSKGKKS
+340 ASQDSLIQLSDGKTS
-355 LDSYATLIKT
+355 LDNYATLIKT
-365 LNSNAASLNNQGLT
+365 LNASGDAQKQGIASKLLTSGMSRAEIDAYGLT
-379 AYAEQLTKIA
+379 
-389 NTLLLNG
+389 
-396 MTREQID
+396 
-403 QCTIPNVFS
+403 
-412 LANYLPASAYPNGI
+412 NYFPVDKYKDGVA
-426 DSYMDSVATYTTGAD
+426 SYMDSVATYTTGAS

-451 KSSLKD
+451 KSSLND
-457 LDVALNGGTLT
+457 LDAALNGGTLT

-534 QKGLTQIADNNTA
+534 QKGLTQIADNNT
-547 LTSGATAL
+547 T
-555 ADGTSK
+555 
-561 LNSNVPEL
+561 
-569 TKGITALTSGVD
+569 LTSGVD

-593 NATLMNGANQLSDG
+593 NATLMNGAGQISDG

-646 AEESQIDSTDKTT
+646 AEESKIDSTDKTT

-666 ETNHKEISKVE
+666 ETSHKEISKVE

-864 DKHTIPQM
+864 DKHAIPQM

>member
-92 NKGLKDGDYY
+92 NKGLKNGDYY

-165 TIFTS
+165 TIFSS

-241 YQLKTGVGT
+241 YQLKTGVG
-250 LGSATPTLASGVS
+250 
-263 DLNTGAQALNKGVSD
+263 D

-292 LVENNTELNA
+292 LVENNTALNE
-302 GVKSLGEGAEKLV
+302 GVKALGEGAEKLV

-326 KLQQNLEA
+326 KLQENLET
-334 SKQKMV
+334 SKKTMA

-379 AYAEQLTKIA
+379 AYADQLTKIA

-396 MTREQID
+396 MTRDQID
-403 QCTIPNVFS
+403 QCTIPGVFS
-412 LANYLPASAYPNGI
+412 LANYLPASTYPNGI

-451 KSSLKD
+451 KSSLND
-457 LDVALNGGTLT
+457 LDAALNGGTLT

-534 QKGLTQIADNNTA
+534 QKGLTQIADNNT
-547 LTSGATAL
+547 T
-555 ADGTSK
+555 
-561 LNSNVPEL
+561 
-569 TKGITALTSGVD
+569 LTSGVD
-581 QLATGTSTLVSN
+581 QLAIGTSTLVSN
-593 NATLMNGANQLSDG
+593 NATLMNGAGQISDG

-646 AEESQIDSTDKTT
+646 AEESKIDSTDKTT

-666 ETNHKEISKVE
+666 ETSHKEISKVE

-729 STLAAIV
+729 STLAAII

-799 YPLDTGPAIYKA
+799 YPLDTGPAIYKV

-864 DKHTIPQM
+864 DKHAIPQM

>member
-92 NKGLKDGDYY
+92 NKGLKNGDYY

-302 GVKSLGEGAEKLV
+302 GVKALGEGAEKLV

-326 KLQQNLEA
+326 KLQENLET
-334 SKQKMV
+334 SKKTMA
-340 ASQDSLTQLSKGKKS
+340 ASQDSLTQLSDGKTS
-355 LDSYATLIKT
+355 LDNYATLIKT
-365 LNSNAASLNNQGLT
+365 LNASGDAQKQGIASKLLTSGMSRAEIDAYGLT
-379 AYAEQLTKIA
+379 
-389 NTLLLNG
+389 
-396 MTREQID
+396 
-403 QCTIPNVFS
+403 
-412 LANYLPASAYPNGI
+412 NYFPVDKYKDGVA
-426 DSYMDSVATYTTGAD
+426 SYMDSVATYTTGAS

-451 KSSLKD
+451 KSSLND
-457 LDVALNGGTLT
+457 LDAALNGGTLT

-547 LTSGATAL
+547 LTSG
-555 ADGTSK
+555 
-561 LNSNVPEL
+561 
-569 TKGITALTSGVD
+569 VD

-646 AEESQIDSTDKTT
+646 AEESKIDSTDKTT

-666 ETNHKEISKVE
+666 ETSHKETSKVE

-756 LLAILV
+756 LLAILI

-864 DKHTIPQM
+864 DKHAIPQM

>member
-68 GDQLVKKLK
+68 GDQLVSKLK

-165 TIFTS
+165 TIFSS

-227 KDYTNGVVTVNNGI
+227 KSYTDGVVTVNNGI
-241 YQLKTGVGT
+241 YQLKNGVGT
-250 LGSATPTLASGVS
+250 LGSATPTLAKGIG
-263 DLNTGAQALNKGVSD
+263 DLNTGAQSLSKGVSD

-292 LVENNTELNA
+292 LVANNEALTSGA
-302 GVKSLGEGAEKLV
+302 TKLGKGAKDLV
-315 AGNQQVVDGVK
+315 AGNQQVVDGLTTVSAS
-326 KLQQNLEA
+326 LQSSLSEDN
-334 SKQKMV
+334 QKDLNKAV
-340 ASQDSLTQLSKGKKS
+340 SANDSLALATQVLTGMITSDNPYAAGAGKTWMSNKLDANTIAVLAGADATFQNKS
-355 LDSYATLIKT
+355 LQYLLSTYSYNDLVTEVTSGNKKAISEL
-365 LNSNAASLNNQGLT
+365 SSGLT
-379 AYAEQLTKIA
+379 EL
-389 NTLLLNG
+389 NTA
-396 MTREQID
+396 
-403 QCTIPNVFS
+403 V
-412 LANYLPASAYPNGI
+412 
-426 DSYMDSVATYTTGAD
+426 
-441 TAINTLSSST
+441 
-451 KSSLKD
+451 
-457 LDVALNGGTLT
+457 NGGTLS
-468 DGTKVPTGLVSGTQ
+468 DGTETEGLLKGSKS
-482 TVQAGLNEVNAKV
+482 VQAGLNNVSASL
-495 NGGKYVT
+495 NGGTYIN
-502 VDNDGNIKQ
+502 DNGTTTEIKAEN
-511 VTVDSKDALVAG
+511 ALVAG
-523 VQAYTAGVDSL
+523 IKTYTAGVTSL
-534 QKGLTQIADNNTA
+534 QEGLSTIAGNNTA
-547 LTSGATAL
+547 LTSGASAL
-555 ADGTSK
+555 ASGTST
-561 LNSNVPEL
+561 LNSNVPSL
-569 TKGITALTSGVD
+569 TQGITALTSGVD
-581 QLATGTSTLVSN
+581 QLANGTSTLVSN
-593 NATLMNGANQLSDG
+593 NSTLMNGANQLASG
-607 AGQISDGASK
+607 AGQISDGAGK

-623 TLGDGIKSAADG
+623 TLGEGIESAADG
-635 VTTLNDALKSG
+635 VNTLNDALKSG
-646 AEESQIDSTDKTT
+646 AEESKIDSTDKTT

-666 ETNHKEISKVE
+666 ETSHKEISKVE

-864 DKHTIPQM
+864 DKHVIPQM

>member
-68 GDQLVKKLK
+68 GDQLVDKLK

-227 KDYTNGVVTVNNGI
+227 KDYTNGVVAVNNGI

-292 LVENNTELNA
+292 LVENNTALNA
-302 GVKSLGEGAEKLV
+302 GVKALGEGAEKLV
-315 AGNQQVVDGVK
+315 VGNQQVVDGVK
-326 KLQQNLEA
+326 KLQENLET
-334 SKQKMV
+334 SKKTMA
-340 ASQDSLTQLSKGKKS
+340 ASQDSLTQLSDGKTS
-355 LDSYATLIKT
+355 LDNYATLIKT
-365 LNSNAASLNNQGLT
+365 LNASGDAKKQGIASKLLTSGMSRAEIDAYGLT
-379 AYAEQLTKIA
+379 KYFPVDKYKDGVA
-389 NTLLLNG
+389 
-396 MTREQID
+396 
-403 QCTIPNVFS
+403 
-412 LANYLPASAYPNGI
+412 
-426 DSYMDSVATYTTGAD
+426 SYMDSVATYTTGAS

-451 KSSLKD
+451 KSSLND
-457 LDVALNGGTLT
+457 LDAALNGGTLT

-635 VTTLNDALKSG
+635 VTTLNGALKSG
-646 AEESQIDSTDKTT
+646 AEESKIDSTDKTT

-666 ETNHKEISKVE
+666 ETSHKEISKVE

-864 DKHTIPQM
+864 DKHAIPQM

>member
-92 NKGLKDGDYY
+92 NKGLKNGDYY

-184 TQQLSDGMTQLED
+184 TQRLSDGMTQLED

-241 YQLKTGVGT
+241 YQLKTGVG
-250 LGSATPTLASGVS
+250 
-263 DLNTGAQALNKGVSD
+263 D
-278 YTAGVSQALAGANQ
+278 YTAGVSQALVGANQ
-292 LVENNTELNA
+292 LVENNTALNA
-302 GVKSLGEGAEKLV
+302 GVKALGEGAEKLV

-326 KLQQNLEA
+326 KLQENLET
-334 SKQKMV
+334 SKKTMA

-379 AYAEQLTKIA
+379 AYADQLTKIA

-396 MTREQID
+396 MTRDQID
-403 QCTIPNVFS
+403 QCTIPGVFS
-412 LANYLPASAYPNGI
+412 LANYLPASTYPNGI

-451 KSSLKD
+451 KSSLND
-457 LDVALNGGTLT
+457 LDAALNGGTLT

-502 VDNDGNIKQ
+502 VDKDGNIKQ

-534 QKGLTQIADNNTA
+534 QKGLTQIADNN
-547 LTSGATAL
+547 
-555 ADGTSK
+555 
-561 LNSNVPEL
+561 
-569 TKGITALTSGVD
+569 TALTSGVD

-646 AEESQIDSTDKTT
+646 AEESKIDSTDKTT

-666 ETNHKEISKVE
+666 ETSHKEISKVE

-864 DKHTIPQM
+864 DKHAIPQM

>member
-92 NKGLKDGDYY
+92 NKGLKNGDYY

-154 VSASVTKTYAE
+154 VSSSVTKTYAE

-302 GVKSLGEGAEKLV
+302 GVKALGEGAEKLV

-326 KLQQNLEA
+326 KLQENLET
-334 SKQKMV
+334 SKKTMA
-340 ASQDSLTQLSKGKKS
+340 ASQDSLTQLSDGKTS
-355 LDSYATLIKT
+355 LDNYATLIKT
-365 LNSNAASLNNQGLT
+365 LNASGDAQKQGIASKLLT
-379 AYAEQLTKIA
+379 SGMSRAEIDAYRLT
-389 NTLLLNG
+389 
-396 MTREQID
+396 
-403 QCTIPNVFS
+403 
-412 LANYLPASAYPNGI
+412 NYFPVDKYKDGVA
-426 DSYMDSVATYTTGAD
+426 SYMDSVATYTTGAS

-451 KSSLKD
+451 KLSLND

-646 AEESQIDSTDKTT
+646 AEESKIDSTDKTT

-666 ETNHKEISKVE
+666 ETSHKETSKVE

-864 DKHTIPQM
+864 DKHAIPQM